1 MISPEVLR
9 RYQFFAGFR
18 DNQLAQLAMV
28 SQQLRVQVG
37 HSFFREADEL
47 RYLYFVESGQVA
59 INLGV
64 PDRNVE
70 QDVRNHI
77 VGGFVL
83 EEVAVST
90 TGPGELFGWSALI
103 PPHDSTASAVA
114 MTECKVFA
122 VDCHELRPLFEQD
135 CTFGYMMLLRV
146 AKVVR
151 QRLRDMH
158 VRSLSFA
165 VA

>member
-9 RYQFFAGFR
+9 RYQFFAGFGN
-18 DNQLAQLAMV
+18 NQLAQLAMV
-28 SQQLRVQVG
+28 SQELRVEAG
-37 HSFFREADEL
+37 HSFFRETDEL
-47 RYLYFVESGQVA
+47 RYLYFVESGEVA
-59 INLGV
+59 ITLGV

-90 TGPGELFGWSALI
+90 IGPGDLFGWSALI

-114 MTECKVFA
+114 MAACKVFA
-122 VDCHELRPLFEQD
+122 VDCHELKPMFEQD

-165 VA
+165 TA

>member
-9 RYQFFAGFR
+9 RYPFFAGFS
-18 DNQLAQLAMV
+18 DDQLAQLAMV
-28 SQQLRVQVG
+28 SQEFRVPVG
-37 HSFFREADEL
+37 HYFFREADEL
-47 RYLYFVESGQVA
+47 RNLCFVVSGQVD
-59 INLGV
+59 ITLGV

-83 EEVAVST
+83 EEVTVST
-90 TGPGELFGWSALI
+90 IGSGELFGWSALI

-114 MTECKVFA
+114 MTECKVFT
-122 VDCHELRPLFEQD
+122 VDCHKLEPIFEQD
-135 CTFGYMMLLRV
+135 CTFGYMLLLRV